1 METPTLSSFLP
12 RVFSPK
18 TLAILLILS
27 FVSSSNA
34 TLIPPAISQ
43 LLFAAS
49 QFSNSSLSI
58 FEAQVGSRSTGWR
71 RPDPLSR
78 AHEGGIVALS
88 HLNGW
93 SGDNLMSE
101 CYGLAHVW
109 LRPSEPIPGV
119 LPIPPEERN
128 TPFWTSSAAD
138 NANEKSSTGNAGIR
152 SVDIVSRTA
161 MSVGLSRDLV
171 KLQEAWQKTYKS
183 AKVVFQSRKKVTTR
197 LLIDLL
203 KASEATNIASAPS
216 RINEIMEL
224 SKNSTITAASNGGA
238 SGLHGPAA
246 AHLLGLSAPMARSLS
261 SLYSLT
267 GHIAHVTETALSNKD
282 ELESIASAIY
292 LRLNMSIGMCA
303 QRWETRRTGDMI
315 VDPSDPKGLQDH
327 AELRMLSPDG
337 QAEDVFL
344 LEMDKDARSIVENDP
359 LGRVKEP
366 PAPPRPSGAK
376 LDLNPAI
383 VLTYIKDVVTASE
396 NLMGDALGALTDET
410 EGAGVVESVCLLRVA
425 LNHSLPSLST
435 PHKSTT
441 SSSSAASTDAASAD
455 STCKRLL
462 TERSKRNE
470 ESLKCFPRIS
480 VSGSQADCVSRLPN
494 RISLLD
500 AMPDMVTK
508 WMSNFG
514 DSSCL
519 SKLLPGQNATC
530 FESKIVEALV
540 KGTIDSLN
548 TVRSEDEDEGSSG
561 GRGGG
566 GGKGSDSK

>member
-1 METPTLSSFLP
+1 
-12 RVFSPK
+12 
-18 TLAILLILS
+18 
-27 FVSSSNA
+27 
-34 TLIPPAISQ
+34 
-43 LLFAAS
+43 
-49 QFSNSSLSI
+49 
-58 FEAQVGSRSTGWR
+58 
-71 RPDPLSR
+71 
-78 AHEGGIVALS
+78 
-88 HLNGW
+88 
-93 SGDNLMSE
+93 
-101 CYGLAHVW
+101 
-109 LRPSEPIPGV
+109 
-119 LPIPPEERN
+119 
-128 TPFWTSSAAD
+128 
-138 NANEKSSTGNAGIR
+138 
-152 SVDIVSRTA
+152 
-161 MSVGLSRDLV
+161 
-171 KLQEAWQKTYKS
+171 
-183 AKVVFQSRKKVTTR
+183 
-197 LLIDLL
+197 
-203 KASEATNIASAPS
+203 
-216 RINEIMEL
+216 
-224 SKNSTITAASNGGA
+224 
-238 SGLHGPAA
+238 
-246 AHLLGLSAPMARSLS
+246 
-261 SLYSLT
+261 
-267 GHIAHVTETALSNKD
+267 
-282 ELESIASAIY
+282 
-292 LRLNMSIGMCA
+292 MSIGMCA

-396 NLMGDALGALTDET
+396 NLMGDALGALTVET

-441 SSSSAASTDAASAD
+441 SSSSSAASTDAASAD

-540 KGTIDSLN
+540 KGTIDNLS

-566 GGKGSDSK
+566 GKGSDAK